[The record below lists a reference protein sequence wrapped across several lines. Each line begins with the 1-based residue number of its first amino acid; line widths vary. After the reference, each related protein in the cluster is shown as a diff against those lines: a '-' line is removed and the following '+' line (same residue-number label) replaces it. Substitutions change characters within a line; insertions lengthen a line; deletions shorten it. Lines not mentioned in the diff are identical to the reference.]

1 MDSRNRDRLITEA
14 RARPGRVAY
23 GGGIGILLL
32 EDVYPG
38 FPGDLRN
45 ASAWGFPIQYEMV
58 PNLDIY
64 RLVEEPGKNLDSYVA
79 PIVEA
84 ALRLQNRY
92 GCRAIAAECGFFAYF
107 QKHVA
112 AACDV
117 PVFMSSLLQINWIQ
131 SVIGPEKKV
140 GVYTSSLDQLS
151 QAHLEAV
158 DTTIGS
164 NYVLFDFYNCVSST
178 DNPETNKLWN
188 TAGLRPEVPGA
199 DYALLEAQMVEAAGE
214 MLRREPKLGAIL
226 LECTGYQPFGRAIQ
240 VATGLPVFSWS
251 TLLDFAWSAASHR
264 DFYGHI

>member
-1 MDSRNRDRLITEA
+1 MHSRNRDRLVTEA
-14 RARPGRVAY
+14 RAKPGQIAY

-32 EDVYPG
+32 EDIYPG

-64 RLVEEPGKNLDSYVA
+64 RLVEEPGKNLDTYIA

-112 AACDV
+112 AALDV

-131 SVIGPEKKV
+131 SIIGPDKLV

-151 QAHLEAV
+151 DAHLEAV
-158 DTTIGS
+158 GTTSGT
-164 NYVLFDFYNCVSST
+164 NYRLFDFYDCVKST

-188 TAGLRPEVPGA
+188 TAGLRPDVPGA
-199 DYALLEAQMVEAAGE
+199 DYGLLEAQLVEAALE
-214 MLRREPKLGAIL
+214 MVRREPKLGAIL

-240 VATGLPVFSWS
+240 VATGLPTFSWS
-251 TLLDFAWSAASHR
+251 TLLDFAWSATNHR
-264 DFYGHI
+264 DFYGHV